1 MNSDAGPE
9 SEAGPE
15 TDLITIDELFKVQLR
30 TAVVLD
36 VEPHPDADRLWVLT
50 IDGGEETRQIV
61 AGVRDHY
68 SEDDLKGRTIVVVW
82 NLQPA
87 TIRGVESRGMLLAVQ
102 DGDVV
107 SLLGPDNKVAPGSQ
121 VR

>member
-15 TDLITIDELFKVQLR
+15 TDLISIDELFKVQLR

-36 VEPHPDADRLWVLT
+36 VEPHPDADRLWLLT

>member
-36 VEPHPDADRLWVLT
+36 VEPHPDADRLWLLT